1 MSPMLTAALICTL
14 MVATTVLALF
24 YGLFWHNQPA
34 NERNLVRDYD
44 DHPQGRAI

>member
-1 MSPMLTAALICTL
+1 MSPMLTAALMI
-14 MVATTVLALF
+14 APTVLAVF

-34 NERNLVRDYD
+34 HERNLARDYD